1 MMAADTARAAP
12 AGDEDR
18 SHILNLSCTD
28 RPGIVARVTTSIAAI
43 GGNIAESAQYWD
55 RSTGRFFMRISF
67 TAPAAVG
74 HEVIRGALQSAI
86 DGFGMAFSLTDGDRV
101 PRILVLVSRF
111 DHCLLHLLYQIR
123 VGWLRAE
130 VAGIVSNHADSRLT
144 AEQHGVPFHHLPV
157 TRDNKAEQ
165 EARIMALYQETGAD
179 LVVLARYMQVLS
191 NAFSTALSG
200 HVINIHH
207 SFLPS
212 FKGAKPYHQ
221 AYERGVKLIGATAH
235 YVTPDLDEGPIIEQE
250 TERVTHAL
258 SADDLVAVG
267 RDVEARVLARGVKLH
282 LERRV
287 LLNHNKTVV
296 F

>member
-179 LVVLARYMQVLS
+179 LLVLARYMQVLS